1 MDKDYEEEKMF
12 RYNKLQ
18 NIMEDLKSVQEAI
31 LRGENYIIV
40 GEGCK
45 SHRIYLQDVLR
56 NAASMFDMNTGGPKG
71 KLIWDTME
79 EIMEW
84 KNGAFERIQ
93 ERSFKGTEFEEIKE
107 KIRDKLLDL
116 KQRADELGKNIQT
129 DERNSR

>member
-1 MDKDYEEEKMF
+1 MDKDYEKEKMF

-56 NAASMFDMNTGGPKG
+56 NAASMFDMN
-71 KLIWDTME
+71 
-79 EIMEW
+79 
-84 KNGAFERIQ
+84 Q
-93 ERSFKGTEFEEIKE
+93 EDQKE
-107 KIRDKLLDL
+107 
-116 KQRADELGKNIQT
+116 N
-129 DERNSR
+129 